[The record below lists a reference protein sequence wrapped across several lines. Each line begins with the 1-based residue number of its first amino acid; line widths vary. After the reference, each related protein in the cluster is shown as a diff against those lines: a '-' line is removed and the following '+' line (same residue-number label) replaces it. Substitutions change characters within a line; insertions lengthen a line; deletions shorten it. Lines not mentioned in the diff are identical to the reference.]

1 MSQALLPSKH
11 AQWFAVLH
19 KHWFL
24 EADVKTSPGH
34 DSKPRAWIGDNA
46 VELPPSRAPARQGPC
61 APPKKGTRYTVTLKD
76 SRDEI
81 QLV

>member
-24 EADVKTSPGH
+24 EADVKTSPAH

-46 VELPPSRAPARQGPC
+46 VELPRPGQTGPLRLPRRKAP
-61 APPKKGTRYTVTLKD
+61 GTVYTVTLKD

>member
-24 EADVKTSPGH
+24 EADVKTSPAH

-46 VELPPSRAPARQGPC
+46 VELPRPGQTGAQGPC
-61 APPKKGTRYTVTLKD
+61 GSPEGRHPVYRYPQRFK
-76 SRDEI
+76 R
-81 QLV
+81 